1 MEFDSRSVRGRK
13 CVCGRV
19 DSESFR
25 ELTESRGTNED
36 KRYIMHITDIMR
48 GDSPTFSFEFFPPK
62 TPEAAELLYQT
73 IRDLESYM
81 PHFVSVTYGAG
92 GSTRD
97 LTHDLV
103 ERIQHTTKLDPIP
116 HLTCICHNEEE
127 VETILLRYARSAI
140 GNILALGGDRPRDIP
155 YDKSRDS
162 FQHAVDLVK
171 FIRRFNESG
180 AHPDRRGF
188 GIGVAGFP
196 EGHPATPNRL
206 VEMDHLKA
214 KVDAGADYMVTQ
226 LFFDNRDFFDFRER
240 CALAGIHVPIIAGI
254 MPITSMSGFKRIAE
268 LAGGARFPAKLLRAL
283 QRCENDPERVRRV
296 GVHFALEQCHDL
308 LDNNVAGIHFY
319 TLNRSDATRMIFDSL
334 GIPRRGAHRPLRF
347 SRATRFASGSQIERP
362 QARECRE
369 ASCIL
374 AIEGLSITGPPQIWW
389 NLRGNARR
397 IWGCPKSAVR
407 FTGSSQPY

>member
-1 MEFDSRSVRGRK
+1 
-13 CVCGRV
+13 
-19 DSESFR
+19 
-25 ELTESRGTNED
+25 
-36 KRYIMHITDIMR
+36 MHITDIIR
-48 GDSPTFSFEFFPPK
+48 RDSPTFSFEFFPPK
-62 TPEAAELLYQT
+62 TPAVAEVLYQT

-81 PHFVSVTYGAG
+81 PNFVSVTYGAG

-116 HLTCICHNEEE
+116 HLTCVCHNEGEIE
-127 VETILLRYARSAI
+127 AILLRYARSAI
-140 GNILALGGDRPRDIP
+140 ENVLALGGDRPRDIP

-162 FQHAVDLVK
+162 FQHAIDLVK

-180 AHPDRRGF
+180 AHPDHRGF

-254 MPITSMSGFKRIAE
+254 MPVTSIKGFKRIAE
-268 LAGGARFPAKLLRAL
+268 LAGGARFPARLLRAL
-283 QRCENDPERVRRV
+283 QRCENDPEGVRRV

-308 LDNNVAGIHFY
+308 LDNTVAGIHFY
-319 TLNRSDATRMIFDSL
+319 TLNRSDATRIIFDSL
-334 GIPRRGAHRPLRF
+334 GIPRRRSAQAATVQSSDEVREPL
-347 SRATRFASGSQIERP
+347 AS
-362 QARECRE
+362 
-369 ASCIL
+369 
-374 AIEGLSITGPPQIWW
+374 
-389 NLRGNARR
+389 
-397 IWGCPKSAVR
+397 
-407 FTGSSQPY
+407 